1 MITIK
6 YSGYYMIMIMII
18 HQPLQCS
25 FDDFTKLYLV
35 LGLESYMYVVTGI
48 CSSSAG
54 HGRLWAS
61 CKQLFNL
68 FCCKYTFPVAPV
80 IYSCIFSF
88 YS

>member
-54 HGRLWAS
+54 HGRL
-61 CKQLFNL
+61 
-68 FCCKYTFPVAPV
+68 
-80 IYSCIFSF
+80 
-88 YS
+88 